1 MHVIEVRQMVEPGL
15 ARLAAENRKERD
27 LQDLDRNLGDLEM
40 CDPKDAP
47 RAAEFDL
54 DFHSIIAR
62 ASANPIIPV
71 MLNPLSLMPK
81 IKSLVISRVED
92 AKSSA
97 VEYRR
102 KIIDH

>member
-15 ARLAAENRKERD
+15 ARLAAENRTARD

-71 MLNPLSLMPK
+71 MLNSLSLMPK